1 MNAVMKIEHD
11 GAEAPELSGVL
22 TAKQSAFVS
31 QFVALGGQQ
40 GKAAEL
46 AGYADAA
53 ASAHRL
59 VRLPHIQ
66 AAIRAEQARLV
77 LEGGAK
83 GLQWMVKALDDAKLP
98 GAVRFQSAKW
108 LAEAAGHGLAAQR
121 AQLGLPASDKPLSDM
136 TLDELDAFIA
146 AGKRGVEHMKA
157 QAAEQAQKTI
167 EGQVVRS
174 DARSTGGTDA

>member
-1 MNAVMKIEHD
+1 MGAVMRLEHE
-11 GAEAPELSGVL
+11 GVESESLGVL

-31 QFVALGGQQ
+31 HFVALGGQQ

-66 AAIRAEQARLV
+66 AAIRAEQERLV

-83 GLQWMVKALDDAKLP
+83 GLRWMVTALDDAKLS
-98 GAVRFQSAKW
+98 GAVRFQCAKW

-121 AQLGLPASDKPLSDM
+121 AALGLPGADKPLSEM

-146 AGKRGVEHMKA
+146 AGKAGVEHLKRERLA
-157 QAAEQAQKTI
+157 QQERTI
-167 EGQVVRS
+167 EGEVRKDVRS
-174 DARSTGGTDA
+174 DDGDPAG